1 MYIYVHIHIYII
13 YIYMCVCLCRGMRF
27 HKSTVIHNTLTRLLS
42 PSSND
47 STRAASPS
55 RTCARPGCEEA
66 PGGEAE
72 MRYNT
77 WMDGLM
83 DDIYIYIHIFIY
95 SICKYVYMYVC
106 SRYVHIYKDM
116 CKYIYIY
123 IRM

>member
-13 YIYMCVCLCRGMRF
+13 YIYVCLCRGMRF

-83 DDIYIYIHIFIY
+83 DDIYIYIF
-95 SICKYVYMYVC
+95 VYMQYVN
-106 SRYVHIYKDM
+106 M
-116 CKYIYIY
+116 YICMYAAYMYISIKICANTYIY

>member
-1 MYIYVHIHIYII
+1 MYVHLCAYTYIYNICI
-13 YIYMCVCLCRGMRF
+13 CVCLCRGMRF

-83 DDIYIYIHIFIY
+83 DDIYIYIYIF
-95 SICKYVYMYVC
+95 VYMQYVN
-106 SRYVHIYKDM
+106 M
-116 CKYIYIY
+116 YICMYAAYMYISIKICANIY